1 MQITQG
7 KVTLR
12 DYAASDIDDEIRWMN
27 TDNDWFYADTPWE
40 TPVPADPEEL
50 RREMLG
56 IMAGLKEDSIR
67 WRLEIEA
74 DGRHVGMVSSYL
86 LDGSFEPVPWEQT
99 DPAKNAAE
107 NHAVRALG
115 IEICEKE
122 FRGRGIGA
130 AALTAFME
138 YYQSFGEDR
147 FLLET
152 WSGNERMLG
161 CARKLGFAE
170 VKRRKGAYTVDGEK
184 ADAVILEKRFGER
197 KEN

>member
-7 KVTLR
+7 EVTLR
-12 DYAASDIDDEIRWMN
+12 DTRASDIEDEIRWMN
-27 TDNDWFYADTPWE
+27 TDTDWFYADTPWE
-40 TPVPADPEEL
+40 TLEPVDPEEL
-50 RREMLG
+50 RREMEG
-56 IMAGLKEDSIR
+56 IMAGMKEDSVR

-74 DGRHVGMVSSYL
+74 DGRHAGMVSSYL
-86 LDGSFEPVPWEQT
+86 LDESFEPVPWETT
-99 DPAKNAAE
+99 DPDKSAAE

-122 FRGRGIGA
+122 FRGRGIGT

-138 YYQSFGEDR
+138 YYRRFGEDR

-170 VKRRKGAYTVDGEK
+170 VKRKKGAYTVDGKK
-184 ADAVILEKRFGER
+184 ADAILLEKVYGETEGR
-197 KEN
+197 